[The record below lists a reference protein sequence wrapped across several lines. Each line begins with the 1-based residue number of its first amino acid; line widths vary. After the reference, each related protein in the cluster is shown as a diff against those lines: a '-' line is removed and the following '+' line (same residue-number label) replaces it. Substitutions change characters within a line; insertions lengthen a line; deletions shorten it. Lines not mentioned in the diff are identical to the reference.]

1 MRKDFLMKGYVV
13 QLRNGDRYL
22 VLDDY
27 LTNNSRCK
35 SLTTWN
41 DELLHKIRRDLD
53 IIKVFAL
60 RPVCLRDIFN
70 DEYLDIIWE
79 RKESDKIIYLNKVG
93 GNYE

>member
-1 MRKDFLMKGYVV
+1 MKKDFLMKGYVV

-41 DELLHKIRRDLD
+41 DELLHKIRYDLD

-70 DEYLDIIWE
+70 DECLDIIWE
-79 RKESDKIIYLNKVG
+79 RKESNKIVYLNKVG